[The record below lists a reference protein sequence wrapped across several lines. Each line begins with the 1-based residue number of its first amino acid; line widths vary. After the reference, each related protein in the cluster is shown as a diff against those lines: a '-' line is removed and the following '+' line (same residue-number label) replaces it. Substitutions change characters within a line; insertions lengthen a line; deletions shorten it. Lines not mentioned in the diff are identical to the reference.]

1 MGIDSATP
9 GQDLEQQLK
18 SVGLLLS
25 PDPIMPHC
33 AFLGCRLSILLVSY
47 PFCLQVPLFTQGWT
61 KEPLFTK
68 DERPPSLFSLFFSPF
83 VAGDTLEREKK
94 MNSRLPPPV
103 YFPVREPRCKIR
115 RVISSFDFWQ
125 QPAVWELKYYSNL
138 TFKV

>member
-33 AFLGCRLSILLVSY
+33 ALLGCRLSILLVSY
-47 PFCLQVPLFTQGWT
+47 PFCLKVPLFTQGWT

-68 DERPPSLFSLFFSPF
+68 RRETPFAVFSFLFPL
-83 VAGDTLEREKK
+83 
-94 MNSRLPPPV
+94 
-103 YFPVREPRCKIR
+103 CR
-115 RVISSFDFWQ
+115 R
-125 QPAVWELKYYSNL
+125 
-138 TFKV
+138 